1 MPVGSES
8 FLHKGGCLDYSGRAV
23 IMGFGEVILKGKN
36 GGQSDQRLV
45 GYCQI
50 WGKTE
55 CGTKV

>member
-1 MPVGSES
+1 
-8 FLHKGGCLDYSGRAV
+8 
-23 IMGFGEVILKGKN
+23 MGFGEVILKGKN